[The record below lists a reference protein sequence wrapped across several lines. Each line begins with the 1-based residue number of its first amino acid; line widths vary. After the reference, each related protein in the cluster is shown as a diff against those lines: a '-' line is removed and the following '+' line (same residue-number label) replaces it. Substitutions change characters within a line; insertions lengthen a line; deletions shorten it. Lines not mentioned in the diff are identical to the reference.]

1 MLEGVVSRREI
12 LLNGGLMPVWL
23 DPPAAS
29 VKLIAEYDSR
39 TFNMGLIA
47 SSWDDRIEAMFE
59 LMAMKWVNFGV
70 RYKLVL
76 KK

>member
-1 MLEGVVSRREI
+1 M
-12 LLNGGLMPVWL
+12 
-23 DPPAAS
+23 
-29 VKLIAEYDSR
+29 KLIAEYDSR
-39 TFNMGLIA
+39 TFNMGFIA
-47 SSWDDRIEAMFE
+47 SFWDDRIEAMFE

>member
-1 MLEGVVSRREI
+1 MPLAAIPRREF
-12 LLNGGLMPVWL
+12 LNDGGLMPAAGS
-23 DPPAAS
+23 PAAS

-39 TFNMGLIA
+39 TFNMGFIA
-47 SSWDDRIEAMFE
+47 SFWDDRIEAMLE